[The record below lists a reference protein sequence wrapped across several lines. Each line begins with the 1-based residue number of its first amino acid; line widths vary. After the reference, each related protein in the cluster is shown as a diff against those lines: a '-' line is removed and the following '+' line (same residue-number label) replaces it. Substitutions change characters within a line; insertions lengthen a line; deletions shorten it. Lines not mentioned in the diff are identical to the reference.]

1 MSDKGKS
8 IQNNEEIRKAILR
21 ELEWEP
27 AIKSKDISVKVSDG
41 CVTLSGFT
49 HSYLE
54 KASAERAAKS
64 VYGVSS
70 LANDIEVKPVSER
83 SDPEIA
89 RDILHAFKVLEVVPE
104 DRIRTIVRNGFVTL
118 EGEVEWNYQR
128 SSAETAA
135 HMVAGIRGVLN
146 NIVIKPTVSP
156 TMVKQRIEEALR
168 RSAEVDARRIFVEAH
183 DSKVELR
190 GCVRSWVEREEAR
203 RAAWSAPGVSSVSD
217 HLVVTP

>member
-64 VYGVSS
+64 VYGVRS
-70 LANDIEVKPVSER
+70 LANDIEVKPVLER
-83 SDPEIA
+83 SAPEIA

-104 DRIRTIVRNGFVTL
+104 DRIYTIVRDGFVTWKARWS
-118 EGEVEWNYQR
+118 GTT
-128 SSAETAA
+128 S
-135 HMVAGIRGVLN
+135 VAVP
-146 NIVIKPTVSP
+146 KPRP
-156 TMVKQRIEEALR
+156 TWWQGFA
-168 RSAEVDARRIFVEAH
+168 
-183 DSKVELR
+183 
-190 GCVRSWVEREEAR
+190 G
-203 RAAWSAPGVSSVSD
+203 
-217 HLVVTP
+217 